1 MRMGGELCIIVSVH
15 FSRKKNMATSQG
27 GVSAAAAP
35 PQSAHTAAAAGGAAP
50 WSPQQQHLTARS
62 LERALDDAVCSGIL
76 NLSGRKLREYPGL
89 SYDLT
94 DTTEAGERSSPPL
107 LSPLLSSSPP
117 SAPAPLQN
125 RRLLCRTAHVLQLDP
140 GNAWQCTDLIVQNHG
155 IVCPNRQ
162 YFEGKFPF
170 SGPDQR
176 NSIRYAPP
184 VYTLVAFF

>member
-107 LSPLLSSSPP
+107 LSPLLSSPLLLSSLRSG
-117 SAPAPLQN
+117 SAAEPAAPLQN
-125 RRLLCRTAHVLQLDP
+125 RTRVTAGP
-140 GNAWQCTDLIVQNHG
+140 GQCMAMHG
-155 IVCPNRQ
+155 FNCAKSRHCV
-162 YFEGKFPF
+162 
-170 SGPDQR
+170 S
-176 NSIRYAPP
+176 
-184 VYTLVAFF
+184 